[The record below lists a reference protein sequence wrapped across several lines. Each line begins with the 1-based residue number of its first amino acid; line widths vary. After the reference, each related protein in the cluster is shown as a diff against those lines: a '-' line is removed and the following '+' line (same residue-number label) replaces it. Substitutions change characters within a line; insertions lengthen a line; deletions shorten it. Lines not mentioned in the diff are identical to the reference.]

1 MSLFYNLSLG
11 GQALLSNKR
20 AIDLTNKN
28 ISNVFTDGYSRKIPI
43 FTDVP
48 TGGVNLET
56 VKRAYDEI
64 LFQKVINI
72 NQALVSDEN
81 YEDLLTQIEAIFN
94 DIQGS
99 GFSTALNDFFNAF
112 HQVSLNP
119 NDMAARYDA
128 ITKAK
133 QLVGRIRNSYENI
146 EKTQDYI
153 TFSLKDQINKLNS
166 LVSQLA
172 NINESIK
179 LSPEEKKLQY
189 LDERDRIIKE
199 ISSYIDTKVI
209 LREDGTADLFTSK
222 GFSLVVYNKA
232 HQLKVMPPSNIENQN
247 EITIRWEGVDLTE
260 EFTNGKIGGFIRGY
274 KFIKNVKADLND
286 FASLLALT
294 VNKIHRQGYD
304 LNGNTNIDFF
314 AIDPSSSKTN
324 IDASNISLAFEKPE
338 KIAAALDPTL
348 TNSDNRNI
356 KKLIQLKDS
365 ITGVLTATEESI
377 LLSGGEITLGS
388 INYKINSPSNYN
400 LLKDR
405 NIAELYNT
413 SFTTKI
419 GFELE
424 TVKKSKEHNKF
435 LFEAA
440 DQQYKEKS
448 SVNMDEELINLT
460 KLQRAYQ
467 AAARIINI
475 TDELIETVL
484 NLGT

>member
-1 MSLFYNLSLG
+1 MSLFYSLSLG

-20 AIDLTNKN
+20 AIDITNKN
-28 ISNVFTDGYSRKIPI
+28 ISNVFTDGYSRKIPV
-43 FTDVP
+43 FTDMP
-48 TGGVNLET
+48 TGGVNLQA

-64 LFQKVINI
+64 LFQKLIST
-72 NQALVSDEN
+72 NQAVISDEN
-81 YEDLLTQIEAIFN
+81 YEELLTQIESIFN

-119 NDMAARYDA
+119 NDMTARYDA
-128 ITKAK
+128 LTKAK
-133 QLVGRIRNSYENI
+133 QLVGRIRNSFDNL
-146 EKTQDYI
+146 EKTENYI
-153 TFSLKDQINKLNS
+153 KFSLKDQIQKLNS
-166 LVSQLA
+166 LTSELA
-172 NINESIK
+172 KINESIK
-179 LSPEEKKLQY
+179 LSPDEKKLQY
-189 LDERDRIIKE
+189 LDERDRIIRE
-199 ISSYIDTKVI
+199 ISSFIDTKAI
-209 LREDGTADLFTSK
+209 LRDDGTADLFTAK
-222 GFSLVVYNKA
+222 GFSLVVYNRS
-232 HQLKVMPPSNIENQN
+232 HELRVMPPSDPERQD
-247 EITIRWEGVDLTE
+247 EITIRWEGVDLTD
-260 EFTNGKIGGFIRGY
+260 EFSSGKIGGFIKGY
-274 KFIKNVKADLND
+274 KFVKAVKSDLND

-304 LNGNTNIDFF
+304 LNGNTDIDFF
-314 AIDPSSSKTN
+314 QIDPSSSKDK
-324 IDASNISLAFEKPE
+324 IDASNISLAFEEPE

-365 ITGVLTATEESI
+365 ISGVLNSTEEST
-377 LLSGGEITLGS
+377 LLSGGEITLGTIKYS
-388 INYKINSPSNYN
+388 INSPSNLN
-400 LLKDR
+400 LLKER
-405 NIAELYNT
+405 NFGELYNT

-419 GFELE
+419 GFEME
-424 TVKKSKEHNKF
+424 TVKKSLQHNRF

-467 AAARIINI
+467 AAARIINV

-484 NLGT
+484 NMAK